1 MKKIYLIIGLII
13 LVLLGCLIL
22 VHKPREV
29 DSSLTSVR
37 IGYNT
42 ESLTNASIIIAYE
55 QGYFQEYGLSPQ
67 MIPLKSGREVMQAL
81 AAGQV
86 DIGIGGFPNFMQ
98 AMVKG
103 APLRFI
109 AASASSPSY
118 VFVRPNENLNKLTD
132 LYGKIIS
139 VSTSGVN
146 DLVFRTV
153 MDEEKIDTEKME
165 FADIER
171 SYLIAA
177 LINKKAV
184 DATVVSE
191 QDTNMLLNAGAVLLP
206 EWVEKG
212 YDQETV
218 PRNSI
223 VANSGFLNQQET
235 AAENFLNALIDAHRL
250 IKEAPEEAAE
260 LLSEHIKAGS
270 GGAVVR
276 LPADIVK
283 QWKNGEITNMIWQ
296 DPNITME
303 LVRKAEEIGIIERE
317 LSLEEVF
324 DLRFADKLKTAQT
337 EIYGTTD

>member
-1 MKKIYLIIGLII
+1 MKKIYLVIGLAILIIG
-13 LVLLGCLIL
+13 GCLIFTRTP
-22 VHKPREV
+22 KEA
-29 DSSLTSVR
+29 DSDPISVR

-42 ESLTNASIIIAYE
+42 ESLTNVSIIIAYE
-55 QGYFQEYGLSPQ
+55 GGYFQKYGLSPQ

-98 AMVKG
+98 AMVKN

-118 VFVRPNENLNKLTD
+118 VFVRPNEDLNKLTD

-153 MDEEKIDTEKME
+153 MDKEKIDTEKME

-177 LINKKAV
+177 LMNKKAV

-191 QDTNMLLNAGAVLLP
+191 QDTDMLLKAGAILLP

-223 VANSGFLNQQET
+223 IANSEFLNQQET

-250 IKEAPEEAAE
+250 IKEEPEEAAR
-260 LLSEHIKAGS
+260 LLAEHIEAGS
-270 GGAVVR
+270 GGAIVHV
-276 LPADIVK
+276 PANIVK
-283 QWKNGEITNMIWQ
+283 QWEDGKIINMIWQ
-296 DPNITME
+296 NPEVTMK
-303 LVRKAEEIGIIERE
+303 LVRKAKEIGVIDRE

-324 DLRFADKLKTAQT
+324 DLRFADKLKAAQA
-337 EIYGTTD
+337 EIYGIAD